1 MPLRVNTNIP
11 AINVRRI
18 LNINNRDLKT
28 RIERLSSGLRVNRAA
43 DDAAGLSISEGMR
56 AELTGL
62 RQAVRNGEQATN
74 LIQTAEG
81 ALNEVNAVLIR
92 MRELAVQSAS
102 STVNDDNRES
112 LNAEYVQL
120 INEIDRIGSVTSYN
134 NQALLSGYGNV
145 VSEDAAVSTSLAST
159 TTGVIGVQIS
169 GATAGTYTFIDAAGT
184 EDSEITLGNGV
195 ATQTIDIGPALDN
208 DGATPGNVV
217 ATGSSIVAN
226 FDRLGIQLTL
236 SGQKGA
242 AGINPATDG
251 YREGD
256 LDTLALVID
265 SGTGGTFQ
273 VGPDDGAVHRLEIN
287 VANMQASGAVLNLGS
302 SSIAALSGA
311 QSSITSVDLAI
322 TRVAQQRGD
331 LGAFQNRLAFN
342 IRANENAVENIQASE
357 SAIRDADIAAEV
369 SAFTRAQILVQ
380 SGTALLAQAN
390 VLPQNALSLLG

>member
-145 VSEDAAVSTSLAST
+145 VSEDALVSTSLAST

-169 GATAGTYTFIDAAGT
+169 GATAGTYTFIDDPAT

-208 DGATPGNVV
+208 DGAAPGNVV

-256 LDTLALVID
+256 LDALALVID